1 MCLFPSLKWRQES
14 KARSSGFG
22 CQLPE
27 VLSLIVFKFNEK
39 ALKDFNNTP
48 IWKKTLLSQRWSIYE
63 QEWGQRPLPGAGGG
77 GNYRSLDYRW
87 LCLRLVGSWWNS
99 WIQAEPIELTGS
111 LDTRCEWKQ
120 RVRDRRCTHIHKADI
135 TVTTG
140 GGRAAWWERLTGGKD
155 ENRKQMT
162 IIKGKELQK
171 KIHSKRPLAEKGS
184 IFPPWPHKSPWNGH
198 LSGLR
203 ETGLIKWG

>member
-1 MCLFPSLKWRQES
+1 MVYIW
-14 KARSSGFG
+14 ARVG
-22 CQLPE
+22 PE
-27 VLSLIVFKFNEK
+27 TT
-39 ALKDFNNTP
+39 D
-48 IWKKTLLSQRWSIYE
+48 
-63 QEWGQRPLPGAGGG
+63 GGRRRG
-77 GNYRSLDYRW
+77 GSYRSLDYRRF
-87 LCLRLVGSWWNS
+87 CLRLAGSWWNR

-120 RVRDRRCTHIHKADI
+120 RVRDRRCTHIYKADI

-155 ENRKQMT
+155 ENRKQMI

-184 IFPPWPHKSPWNGH
+184 IFAPWPHKSLWNSSPLPH
-198 LSGLR
+198 EVDLSGLR
-203 ETGLIKWG
+203 KTGLIKWG